1 MKVLVPLNFTTVR
14 PSLLSMSAGIRTD
27 YGESDGAS
35 GTVIAMTAV
44 ASSALFEPARLGPLT
59 LRNRIVKAATFEGS
73 TPRGRVT
80 DRLVEFHSRVAL
92 GGAGMTT
99 VAYCAVAPAGRV
111 QRHCL
116 VLDADTAVELRR
128 VTDPVHAEGAAAC
141 AQLGHAGLV
150 ADARS
155 NGIRSLAPSRRFSPP
170 AKGVVPA
177 ASIADLDR
185 VRSEFASAARHAV
198 AAGFDAVEVHLGH
211 GYLLSSFL
219 SPRLN
224 RRRDEYGGSWQ
235 ARARFPRS
243 VVQAVRDAVGQR
255 IAVTAKFGMTDG
267 VAGGLWLD
275 ESLLIAQ
282 QLEADGCLDAIELT
296 GGSSLENAMYF
307 FRGDVPLA
315 EMLASQPRYVRPGLR
330 LLAPK
335 LFPAYPFEEGFFL
348 PYARQFRAAL
358 SMPLI
363 YLGGVNRL
371 DTAQGALD
379 EGFDFVAMGRALLR
393 EPDLVRTWQSG
404 ARDEGLCVHCNKCM
418 PTIYSGT
425 RCVLVE

>member
-1 MKVLVPLNFTTVR
+1 MSVEPVAG
-14 PSLLSMSAGIRTD
+14 SLMS
-27 YGESDGAS
+27 
-35 GTVIAMTAV
+35 
-44 ASSALFEPARLGPLT
+44 PATLGPLT
-59 LRNRIVKAATFEGS
+59 LGNRIVKAATFEGS
-73 TPRGRVT
+73 TPRGQVT
-80 DRLVEFHSRVAL
+80 DRLVDFHARVAR
-92 GGAGMTT
+92 GGVGLST
-99 VAYCAVAPAGRV
+99 VAYCAVMPAGRV

-116 VLDADTAVELRR
+116 VLDAETAIALRR
-128 VTDPVHAEGAAAC
+128 VTDAVHAEGAAAS

-155 NGIRSLAPSRRFSPP
+155 NGMRSLAPSRRFSAP
-170 AKGVVPA
+170 AKGLVPA
-177 ASIADLDR
+177 ATSADLDQ
-185 VRSEFASAARHAV
+185 VRDAFAAAATN
-198 AAGFDAVEVHLGH
+198 AIEAGFDAVEIHLGH

-224 RRRDEYGGSWQ
+224 KRTDRYGGSWP
-235 ARARFPRS
+235 ARSQFPRE
-243 VVQAVRDAVGQR
+243 VVRAVRAAVGDR

-275 ESLLIAQ
+275 ESLQIAQ
-282 QLEADGCLDAIELT
+282 ALEADGALDAIELT

-315 EMLASQPRYVRPGLR
+315 EMLETQPRYVRPGMR
-330 LLAPK
+330 LIAPK
-335 LFPAYPFEEGFFL
+335 LFPSYPFEEGFLL

-371 DTAQGALD
+371 QTATDTIA

-393 EPDLVRTWQSG
+393 EPDLVTTWQAG
-404 ARDEGLCVHCNKCM
+404 TRDEGLCVHCNKCM

-425 RCVLVE
+425 RCVLVEPSPAR

>member
-1 MKVLVPLNFTTVR
+1 MP
-14 PSLLSMSAGIRTD
+14 AGR
-27 YGESDGAS
+27 G
-35 GTVIAMTAV
+35 
-44 ASSALFEPARLGPLT
+44 LFESAELGPLT
-59 LRNRIVKAATFEGS
+59 LRNRIIKAATFEGS
-73 TPRGRVT
+73 TPKGVVT
-80 DRLVEFHSRVAL
+80 DRLVEFHRRVAA
-92 GGAGMTT
+92 GGAGLTT
-99 VAYCAVAPAGRV
+99 VAYCAIAPGGRV

-116 VLDADTAVELRR
+116 VLDADTAKELRR
-128 VTDPVHAEGAAAC
+128 VTDVVHAEGAAAS

-155 NGIRSLAPSRRFSPP
+155 NGMKSMAPSRRFSPP
-170 AKGVVPA
+170 AKGLVPA
-177 ASIADLDR
+177 ASKADLDR
-185 VRSEFASAARHAV
+185 VREGFADAARNAIE
-198 AAGFDAVEVHLGH
+198 AGFDAVEIHLGH

-224 RRRDEYGGSWQ
+224 RRTDDYGGSWE
-235 ARARFPRS
+235 ARSRFPRE
-243 VVQAVRDAVGQR
+243 VVRAVREAVGSR

-267 VAGGLWLD
+267 VDGGLWLE

-282 QLEADGCLDAIELT
+282 ALEADGALDAMELT

-307 FRGDVPLA
+307 FRGEVPLA
-315 EMLASQPRYVRPGLR
+315 EMLATQPAYVRPGMKLI
-330 LLAPK
+330 APK

-348 PYARQFRAAL
+348 SYARQFRDAL

-371 DTAQGALD
+371 DTATAAID

-393 EPDLVRTWQSG
+393 EPDLVQTWQKG
-404 ARDEGLCVHCNKCM
+404 VRDEGLCVHCNKCM

-425 RCVLVE
+425 RCVLVEGA